1 MESGLERRSSHAERG
16 CSGSGPLPRRPYG
29 KGVSLSI
36 IGLGGMALAGMSRDH
51 ANRLV
56 AHAIARGVNYFDVA
70 PSYGDGSAEEMLGA
84 ALGSHRDTVFLAS
97 KTLKRSAEDAR
108 LDLEQSLRRLRRGH
122 IDLFQFH
129 AVNKAEDVRRIL
141 APDGA
146 AEAVLRA
153 RDQGLVRFL
162 GFSSHSVP
170 VALTLLDL
178 FAFDSILFPVNFVCY
193 ARGNFGP
200 QVVEKA
206 RARGVTCLAIKSLSW
221 SPWRPGEL
229 RKYPN
234 CWYRPLE
241 DPAMA
246 RLALR
251 FTLSEEICALLPPG
265 DERLVRMALDLAE
278 DFQPITVQERQELF
292 EKARGMKPIMTAK
305 K

>member
-1 MESGLERRSSHAERG
+1 
-16 CSGSGPLPRRPYG
+16 
-29 KGVSLSI
+29 
-36 IGLGGMALAGMSRDH
+36 MALAGMSQDH
-51 ANRLV
+51 AIRLV
-56 AHAIARGVNYFDVA
+56 ADAMVRGVNYFDVA
-70 PSYGDGSAEEMLGA
+70 PTYGEGSAEAMLGS

-97 KTLKRSAEDAR
+97 KTLERTADKAR
-108 LDLEQSLRRLRRGH
+108 LDLEGSLRRLRTSH

-141 APDGA
+141 APGGA

-170 VALTLLDL
+170 IALTLLDL
-178 FAFDSILFPVNFVCY
+178 FAFDSIIFPVNFVCY

-206 RARGVTCLAIKSLSW
+206 RACGVTCLAIKSLAQ
-221 SPWRPGEL
+221 SPWRTGEL
-229 RKYPN
+229 REYPK
-234 CWYRPLE
+234 CWYRPFE
-241 DPAMA
+241 DPGIAK
-246 RLALR
+246 LALR

-265 DERLVRMALDLAE
+265 DERLVRMALELAE

-292 EKARGMKPIMTAK
+292 EKARGLKPIMTAK

>member
-1 MESGLERRSSHAERG
+1 M
-16 CSGSGPLPRRPYG
+16 
-29 KGVSLSI
+29 
-36 IGLGGMALAGMSRDH
+36 
-51 ANRLV
+51 
-56 AHAIARGVNYFDVA
+56 
-70 PSYGDGSAEEMLGA
+70 
-84 ALGSHRDTVFLAS
+84 
-97 KTLKRSAEDAR
+97 
-108 LDLEQSLRRLRRGH
+108 
-122 IDLFQFH
+122 
-129 AVNKAEDVRRIL
+129 
-141 APDGA
+141 
-146 AEAVLRA
+146 
-153 RDQGLVRFL
+153 VRFL